1 MNLRR
6 HFLRIIHQGQPL
18 EPCWVAVLARERLI
32 VPSGNGW
39 RLTAD
44 GMRLIQQNR
53 GNACLV

>member
-18 EPCWVAVLARERLI
+18 EPCWVAVLAREHLI
-32 VPSGNGW
+32 TLCPRNGW

-44 GMRLIQQNR
+44 GMRL
-53 GNACLV
+53 L

>member
-6 HFLRIIHQGQPL
+6 HFLKLIHSRQPVEL
-18 EPCWVAVLARERLI
+18 CWVSVLTRERLI

-44 GMRLIQQNR
+44 GVKLIQQNR

>member
-6 HFLRIIHQGQPL
+6 HFLRLVHFRQPV
-18 EPCWVAVLARERLI
+18 EPCWVSVLARERLI

-44 GMRLIQQNR
+44 GVKLIQQNR
-53 GNACLV
+53 GSACPV